1 MKTVT
6 EKRPTWADLA
16 RHEPALREWL
26 DWARSYK
33 KQPGYRAI
41 RVYLDVIKPAMQG
54 LVGPSRQTGPLIL
67 QSTYASSL
75 AMKKIYDALPDDTVG
90 VN

>member
-1 MKTVT
+1 MKTIT

-41 RVYLDVIKPAMQG
+41 RVYLDVIKPA
-54 LVGPSRQTGPLIL
+54 I
-67 QSTYASSL
+67 
-75 AMKKIYDALPDDTVG
+75 
-90 VN
+90 